1 MFSAQRTNVIEGD
14 RGFSVEVL
22 GRTGL
27 RYVEGERS
35 LHIDSEVLAGSSG
48 IAIYT
53 ASIKNWSPPNAD
65 ESIDGGTKTRII
77 ENIRDAFRF
86 RGFEI
91 DVF

>member
-1 MFSAQRTNVIEGD
+1 MFSTPSNNVIESD
-14 RGFSVEVL
+14 RGFSVEVF

-35 LHIDSEVLAGSSG
+35 LHIDPEVLAGPSG
-48 IAIYT
+48 VAVYS
-53 ASIKNWSPPNAD
+53 ASIKNWSPPNTD
-65 ESIDGGTKTRII
+65 ESIGGETKARIL

-91 DVF
+91 EVF

>member
-1 MFSAQRTNVIEGD
+1 MFSTPRNSVIESD

-35 LHIDSEVLAGSSG
+35 LHIDSEVLAGPSG
-48 IAIYT
+48 VAVYS
-53 ASIKNWSPPNAD
+53 ASIRNWSPPNTD
-65 ESIDGGTKTRII
+65 EPIDGETKARII
-77 ENIRDAFRF
+77 ENLRAAFRL